1 MHTLSKI
8 ALGLSCV
15 ALWGTTAFAA
25 PPRPVPEEGALEVV
39 MLRQQS
45 VQKELKLNEE
55 AVDKI
60 HKHCSQQWEKAK
72 KIADLS
78 EPERDK
84 KFTELTKEND
94 QFVEKT
100 LNKDQ
105 RKRLQEIMLQTAGL
119 LCLSDKEVAAKLNL
133 TEDQKKKLP
142 KLQQEARNET
152 EELIHDVTKE
162 QKRAKLKEIRMTSE
176 KRVKE
181 LLTDA
186 QEAKWSEMLGKPF
199 EGDLGAFFAAD
210 PQ

>member
-1 MHTLSKI
+1 MSFRFFSQGGLTMHTLSKF
-8 ALGLSCV
+8 ALGLSLV
-15 ALWGTTAFAA
+15 AAWGTLASA
-25 PPRPVPEEGALEVV
+25 PPLRPLPREGALEVV

-60 HKHCSQQWEKAK
+60 HKHCAQQWEKAR

-105 RKRLQEIMLQTAGL
+105 RKRLHEIMLQTAGL

-142 KLQQEARNET
+142 GLQMEARKET

-186 QEAKWSEMLGKPF
+186 QEAKWMEMTGK
-199 EGDLGAFFAAD
+199 
-210 PQ
+210 

>member
-1 MHTLSKI
+1 
-8 ALGLSCV
+8 
-15 ALWGTTAFAA
+15 
-25 PPRPVPEEGALEVV
+25 
-39 MLRQQS
+39 
-45 VQKELKLNEE
+45 LKLNEE
-55 AVDKI
+55 AVEKI
-60 HKHCSQQWEKAK
+60 HKHCAMQWDKAK
-72 KIADLS
+72 KAADLS

-100 LNKDQ
+100 LTKEQ
-105 RKRLQEIMLQTAGL
+105 RKRLHEIMLQTAGL
-119 LCLSDKEVAAKLNL
+119 LCMSSPHVASELKL

-142 KLQQEARNET
+142 SLQKEARQET

-162 QKRAKLKEIRMTSE
+162 QKRAKLKEIRMTSQ
-176 KRVKE
+176 KRVLE

-186 QEAKWSEMLGKPF
+186 QEAKWKEMLGKPF